1 MKPLLA
7 VLLMLSA
14 AAAQAQAV
22 WRCGAEGRSYS
33 DRPCADGRAL
43 EMAELADTRT
53 PAELQAAREVAARDR
68 RLAETLRHERIERE
82 RIDHERQA
90 LPPARRAA
98 AALDRPTGR
107 EKLRAK
113 PKAKTKATEEPRVA
127 RVPAPAARG
136 ISRAAAPSSRRTKG

>member
-22 WRCGAEGRSYS
+22 WRCGADGRSYS
-33 DRPCADGRAL
+33 DRPCAEGRAL

-68 RLAETLRHERIERE
+68 RLADTLRHERIERE

-90 LPPARRAA
+90 LPPARREA

-113 PKAKTKATEEPRVA
+113 PKAKATEEPRVA